1 MALESATYIS
11 DLVSTNPTASD
22 AKSQG
27 DDHLRLLKTTIKATF
42 PNVTGAVTATHT
54 QLNTVPDLAPKASPT
69 FTGVPAAPTA
79 TLGTST
85 TQIATTAFVAAASL
99 AAAGVPDQSG
109 NSGKFL
115 TTDGSAASWGSPAS
129 GLILLATLTP
139 TAAANVDFLSTFT
152 STYDNYL
159 ILIDGVNPSAD
170 DTLRLRF
177 AVAGAS
183 DSSAVYAA
191 NTIPTSGGTTPST
204 STSISVANNVE
215 STGVG
220 VSASVHVF
228 NANDAVKIK
237 SAFAQYASPASG
249 TSEYNLGG
257 SWNGYVAANAVSG
270 FRLYWN
276 GGSNFTATGKVRVY
290 GYANT

>member
-1 MALESATYIS
+1 MALETGSFIS

-27 DDHLRLLKTTIKATF
+27 DDHIRLLKSTVKATF

-54 QLNTVPDLAPKASPT
+54 QLNTVPSLAPIASPT

-109 NSGKFL
+109 NGGKFL
-115 TTDGSAASWGSPAS
+115 TTDGSSASWGSPAN
-129 GLILLATLTP
+129 GLVLLATLTP

-170 DTLRLRF
+170 DILLMRF
-177 AVAGAS
+177 AVAGSS
-183 DSSAVYAA
+183 DGSAVYASA
-191 NTIPTSGGTTPST
+191 GNPTTGGTTASSST
-204 STSISVANNVE
+204 SFNVANNVE
-215 STGVG
+215 SSGVG
-220 VSASVHVF
+220 ASALINVC

-237 SAFAQYASPASG
+237 AAFGAYAATSSG
-249 TSEYNLGG
+249 GNYNLGG
-257 SWNGYVAANAVSG
+257 LWGGYVATNAISG

-276 GGSNFTATGKVRVY
+276 GGANFTATGKVRVY